1 MVQVRKSLSYLLIIA
16 AVIMTLAAKKS
27 VTVFLIGD
35 STMANKS
42 IDNDKQERGW
52 GMALQGFFKE
62 NIHVDNHA
70 VNGRSSKSFI
80 EEGRWEKVKDLIK
93 PGDYVFIQF
102 GHNDEKPQ
110 PERHTEPG
118 GSFDENL
125 RKFVN
130 ETREK
135 GGIPVLFNCVAR
147 RNFYKVVPINDDD
160 EKLRDATYSND
171 TIESDTLFD
180 THGEYRLAPKRVATE
195 MKVPFIDANAITH
208 NLEQG
213 MGRDASKKLHMWFR
227 PGEHPSIPDGRQD
240 NTHYCVYGAH
250 VVAGLL
256 ADAIGEK
263 VPELR
268 PYIVHYDF
276 VVAENGFG
284 NYMSLQK
291 AIDEAPVGKTT
302 AIRVLNGS
310 WPKPVV
316 DKNKKI
322 KIYCD
327 SQATI
332 KD

>member
-1 MVQVRKSLSYLLIIA
+1 MKKSISYLL
-16 AVIMTLAAKKS
+16 VIVVVLMTTAAKKT
-27 VTVFLIGD
+27 VTIFMIGD

-52 GMALQGFFKE
+52 GMALQGFFTE
-62 NIHVDNHA
+62 NVRVDNHA

-80 EEGRWEKVKDLIK
+80 DEGRWDKVKELIK

-110 PERHTEPG
+110 PERHTVPG
-118 GSFDENL
+118 GSFDDNL
-125 RKFVN
+125 RKFVK
-130 ETREK
+130 ETRER
-135 GGIPVLFNCVAR
+135 GGIPVLFNCVVR
-147 RNFYKVVPINDDD
+147 RNFMKVVPKNDDD
-160 EKLRDATYSND
+160 EKLRESTYSND

-180 THGEYRLAPKRVATE
+180 THGEYRLAPKRVAEE
-195 MKVPFIDANAITH
+195 MKVLFVDANAITH

-213 MGRDASKKLHMWFR
+213 MGREASKRLHMWFR
-227 PGEHPSIPDGRQD
+227 SGEHPSMPDGRQD

-256 ADAIGEK
+256 VDAIGEV

-276 VVAENGFG
+276 VVANNGFG

-291 AIDEAPVGKTT
+291 AVDEAPEGKTT
-302 AIRVLNGS
+302 AIRILNGS

-316 DKNKKI
+316 SRNKII
-322 KIYCD
+322 KYYCD
-327 SQATI
+327 SQAKI
-332 KD
+332 GD